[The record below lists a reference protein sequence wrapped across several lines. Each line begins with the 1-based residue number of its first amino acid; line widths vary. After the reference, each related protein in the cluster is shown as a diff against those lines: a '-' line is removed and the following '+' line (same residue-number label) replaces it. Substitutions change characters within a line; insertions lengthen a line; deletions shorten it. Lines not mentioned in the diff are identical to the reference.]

1 MNGLIIKL
9 MKEGLIIEMIKE
21 SKFKIYVKT
30 NKNQNKLM
38 GFDQEKQAYVLEINA
53 KPIENEANK
62 EIVRFLSKLLKKK
75 VVIKSGLKSKIKYI
89 EVL

>member
-89 EVL
+89 QVL

>member
-62 EIVRFLSKLLKKK
+62 EIVRFLSKLLKRM

-89 EVL
+89 QVL

>member
-1 MNGLIIKL
+1 
-9 MKEGLIIEMIKE
+9 MINE

-30 NKNQNKLM
+30 GKQKDILV
-38 GFDQEKQAYVLEINA
+38 GFDSEKDAYVLEINA
-53 KPIENEANK
+53 KPIEGEANK
-62 EIVRFLSKLLKKK
+62 EIIKFLSKLLKKK

>member
-62 EIVRFLSKLLKKK
+62 EIVRFLSKLLKRK

>member
-1 MNGLIIKL
+1 

>member
-38 GFDQEKQAYVLEINA
+38 GFDQEKQAYVLEIDA

-62 EIVRFLSKLLKKK
+62 EIVRFLSKLLKRM

-89 EVL
+89 QVL

>member
-62 EIVRFLSKLLKKK
+62 EIVRFLSKLLKRK

-89 EVL
+89 QVL